1 MSKIDDD
8 ERKAR
13 ELLEGIKKLSP
24 DVEPMTEGE
33 ERFLL
38 DVLRGELNDVP
49 DRFTGSAI
57 VNVSPNTPEQ
67 QKVIDEINAELE
79 ARDTAT
85 RREE

>member
-1 MSKIDDD
+1 MPRIDDD

-24 DVEPMTEGE
+24 DAEPMTEWE

-49 DRFTGSAI
+49 DRFSGCAI
-57 VNVSPNTPEQ
+57 TSVSITPEQ
-67 QKVIDEINAELE
+67 QKAVDEWNAQHGGK
-79 ARDTAT
+79 TT
-85 RREE
+85 PGKG

>member
-1 MSKIDDD
+1 MLRIDDD

-24 DVEPMTEGE
+24 DAEPMTEWE

-49 DRFTGSAI
+49 DRFSGCAI
-57 VNVSPNTPEQ
+57 TSVSITPEQ
-67 QKVIDEINAELE
+67 QKAVDEWNAQHGGK
-79 ARDTAT
+79 AT
-85 RREE
+85 PGEG

>member
-1 MSKIDDD
+1 MPRIDDD

-24 DVEPMTEGE
+24 DAEPMTEWE

-49 DRFTGSAI
+49 DRFSGCAI
-57 VNVSPNTPEQ
+57 TSVSITPEQ
-67 QKVIDEINAELE
+67 QKAVDEWNAQHGGK
-79 ARDTAT
+79 AT
-85 RREE
+85 PGEG

>member
-24 DVEPMTEGE
+24 DTEPMTEGE
-33 ERFLL
+33 EQFLL
-38 DVLRGELNDVP
+38 EILRGELNDVP
-49 DRFTGSAI
+49 DRFTGNAI

-67 QKVIDEINAELE
+67 QKFVDEWNAQHGGE
-79 ARDTAT
+79 ATPGDR
-85 RREE
+85 

>member
-1 MSKIDDD
+1 MLRIDDD

-24 DVEPMTEGE
+24 DAEPMTERE

-49 DRFTGSAI
+49 DRFSGCAI
-57 VNVSPNTPEQ
+57 TSVSITPEQ
-67 QKVIDEINAELE
+67 QKAVDEWNAQHGGK
-79 ARDTAT
+79 AT
-85 RREE
+85 PGEG